1 MNERTHQIARKL
13 PKEEREDIL
22 SDYQEHFIIG
32 MEKGALDTPDE
43 GIISVAGRILTYK
56 KKSKRFPCERNRL
69 RVPTA

>member
-1 MNERTHQIARKL
+1 MKELTRLLRKL